1 MRAARAPRSL
11 PHRQRPV
18 VVPTAD
24 DRLWS
29 VLQTSD
35 YLGIPVGTLYQW
47 RCRGQ
52 GPRSFKVGR
61 WLRYDPADVR
71 RWLED
76 EAA

>member
-1 MRAARAPRSL
+1 MRARAARPID
-11 PHRQRPV
+11 HRQRPV
-18 VVPTAD
+18 AVPTTD

-47 RCRGQ
+47 RHRGQ
-52 GPRSFKVGR
+52 GPRAFKVGR
-61 WLRYDPADVR
+61 WLRYDPAEVR

>member
-1 MRAARAPRSL
+1 MRARAARPTD
-11 PHRQRPV
+11 HRQRPV